1 MPITP
6 IEVAA
11 MVPKS
16 QDASYQK
23 QQQTQK
29 PINEQIQIH
38 QHINSEIK
46 HNNQQ
51 AVRLQKGD
59 NTEYR
64 YDAKEKGNN
73 SYSGSKQKKDKKD
86 KNEKNQKLKQ
96 SQMPGSID
104 IRI

>member
-16 QDASYQK
+16 QDASYHR

-38 QHINSEIK
+38 QHINTEIK

-51 AVRLQKGD
+51 AVKTQKSD
-59 NTEYR
+59 NKEYR

-73 SYSGSKQKKDKKD
+73 NYSGSKGKKNKKEQEQKGSKIKPP
-86 KNEKNQKLKQ
+86 L
-96 SQMPGSID
+96 PGSID

>member
-16 QDASYQK
+16 QDASIHR

-38 QHINSEIK
+38 KHINAEIK

-51 AVRLQKGD
+51 TVKTQKGD
-59 NTEYR
+59 NPEYR

-73 SYSGSKQKKDKKD
+73 NYPNSKQNKNKKE
-86 KNEKNQKLKQ
+86 KNEKNQNPNNRQL
-96 SQMPGSID
+96 PGSID

>member
-16 QDASYQK
+16 QDASYHK

-29 PINEQIQIH
+29 PVNEQIQIH
-38 QHINSEIK
+38 QHINTEIK

-51 AVRLQKGD
+51 AVKLQKGD
-59 NTEYR
+59 NTEYL
-64 YDAKEKGNN
+64 YDAKEKGNA
-73 SYSGSKQKKDKKD
+73 SYSGSQKKKGKKD
-86 KNEKNQKLKQ
+86 KNGKDPRQ
-96 SQMPGSID
+96 SMLPGSID

>member
-16 QDASYQK
+16 QDASYHR

-29 PINEQIQIH
+29 PVNEQIQIH
-38 QHINSEIK
+38 QHINNEIK

-51 AVRLQKGD
+51 AVKLQKGD
-59 NTEYR
+59 NKEYR
-64 YDAKEKGNN
+64 YDAKEKGNS
-73 SYSGSKQKKDKKD
+73 SYSGSQKKKGKKD
-86 KNEKNQKLKQ
+86 KNGEDPKKSML
-96 SQMPGSID
+96 PGSID

>member
-16 QDASYQK
+16 QDASLHR

-38 QHINSEIK
+38 QHINTEIK

-51 AVRLQKGD
+51 TVKTQKSD
-59 NTEYR
+59 NKEYR

-73 SYSGSKQKKDKKD
+73 SYSGSKGKKGKKDSDGKD
-86 KNEKNQKLKQ
+86 SNPQPPL
-96 SQMPGSID
+96 PGSID

>member
-16 QDASYQK
+16 QDASYHR

-38 QHINSEIK
+38 QHINAEIK

-51 AVRLQKGD
+51 AVKLQKGD

-64 YDAKEKGNN
+64 YDGKEKGKA
-73 SYSGSKQKKDKKD
+73 SYSGSQKKKGKKDKDEKD
-86 KNEKNQKLKQ
+86 PKQ
-96 SQMPGSID
+96 SMLPGSID

>member
-16 QDASYQK
+16 QDASIHR

-38 QHINSEIK
+38 QHINAEIK

-51 AVRLQKGD
+51 TVKTQKGD
-59 NTEYR
+59 NPEYR

-73 SYSGSKQKKDKKD
+73 DYPGSKHNKSKKEKNEKDKKLN
-86 KNEKNQKLKQ
+86 K
-96 SQMPGSID
+96 SQIPGSID